1 VKLEISFVHLMFIKS
16 VKLFVGF
23 FLAICASC
31 VCLCD
36 KRQQFIVDNFL
47 FYTVLC
53 RSFVERAL
61 RMDLSAPKNAQ
72 MLMRMSKVGL
82 L

>member
-1 VKLEISFVHLMFIKS
+1 MRFLKHLINITIYVFV
-16 VKLFVGF
+16 
-23 FLAICASC
+23 
-31 VCLCD
+31 CD
-36 KRQQFIVDNFL
+36 IRYQFIVDNFL

-53 RSFVERAL
+53 RSFIERAL
-61 RMDLSAPKNAQ
+61 RMDLSAHKNAQ